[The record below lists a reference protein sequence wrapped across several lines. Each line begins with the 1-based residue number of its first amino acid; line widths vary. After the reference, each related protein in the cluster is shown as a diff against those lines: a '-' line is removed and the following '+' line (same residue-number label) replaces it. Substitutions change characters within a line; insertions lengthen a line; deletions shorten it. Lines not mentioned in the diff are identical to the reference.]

1 SDWFVKDGAA
11 IPPFTNAK
19 LMAALFS
26 DDVLKNKRNTEAVEV
41 APNTLVAAR
50 VIEHMPASLPS
61 LESLQPSI
69 EKILV
74 RLEAAKLA
82 AKDGADK
89 LARLQKG
96 ENVVVTWGASRSV
109 SRANAPQ
116 MSTAAVRAV
125 FRVDVAKIPAYA
137 GAEMQGGGFA
147 LYRIGA
153 VKKYA
158 APGSEPPVAR
168 ALRQN
173 YEQTVAEQELMA
185 WIETLKARHEVTIN
199 QKLLE
204 SKER

>member
-1 SDWFVKDGAA
+1 
-11 IPPFTNAK
+11 
-19 LMAALFS
+19 
-26 DDVLKNKRNTEAVEV
+26 
-41 APNTLVAAR
+41 
-50 VIEHMPASLPS
+50 
-61 LESLQPSI
+61 
-69 EKILV
+69 
-74 RLEAAKLA
+74 
-82 AKDGADK
+82 
-89 LARLQKG
+89 
-96 ENVVVTWGASRSV
+96 
-109 SRANAPQ
+109 
-116 MSTAAVRAV
+116 MSTAAVRAGC
-125 FRVDVAKIPAYA
+125 RVDVAKIPAYA